1 MRTISLTVLMVTIL
15 TFALPGGLAA
25 DAHAAGAKKAPDFT
39 GGGAWF
45 NTGGK
50 VLSITGLQGKV
61 VAVKMWTAGCYN
73 CLNVLPYI
81 KQWDARYRDQGL
93 VIVGVHS
100 PEFSYERSEAYVQ
113 KAVAKLGI
121 RFPVV
126 MDNGFRIWRAYNNV
140 YWPTLYL
147 VDRKGTIRYKHIGEG
162 AYEETEQM
170 IKRLLNEST

>member
-1 MRTISLTVLMVTIL
+1 
-15 TFALPGGLAA
+15 
-25 DAHAAGAKKAPDFT
+25 
-39 GGGAWF
+39 
-45 NTGGK
+45 
-50 VLSITGLQGKV
+50 
-61 VAVKMWTAGCYN
+61 
-73 CLNVLPYI
+73 VLPYV

-100 PEFSYERSEAYVQ
+100 PEFSYERSEEYVR
-113 KAVAKLGI
+113 KSVAKLGI